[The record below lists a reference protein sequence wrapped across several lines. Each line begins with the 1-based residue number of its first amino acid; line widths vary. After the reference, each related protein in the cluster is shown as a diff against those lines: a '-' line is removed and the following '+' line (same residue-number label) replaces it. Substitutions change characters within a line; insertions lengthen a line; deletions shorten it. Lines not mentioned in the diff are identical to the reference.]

1 MKFPIPGFK
10 AEEAAQDFA
19 ADVRDLGRQ
28 CLPLWAAIQC
38 GEATEQDRVTY
49 DMLRAQVQS
58 MSDIVFVCMVTDRE
72 YRVGDYVTEGLRI
85 KSKLRNAAIAAGYS
99 RLRKALLH

>member
-1 MKFPIPGFK
+1 MRFPIPGFK

-19 ADVRDLGRQ
+19 ADVRDIGRQ
-28 CLPLWAAIQC
+28 CLPLWEAIQR
-38 GEATEQDRVTY
+38 GDATEQDRVTY

-58 MSDIVFVCMVTDRE
+58 MSETVFVCAVTDQE
-72 YRVGDYVTEGLRI
+72 YRVGDYVTEGLRV
-85 KSKLRNAAIAAGYS
+85 KARLRNAAIRAGYS